1 MKITEGKQA
10 VLRPYKEGQY
20 LQPKQAEPVKCLTPE
35 AYTGR
40 TLSAAPCIPK
50 TVYTAKTR
58 VPYDCMPIEASPD
71 SSVRLADCVRDTG
84 PVTVPQELQPE
95 QVTARTLV
103 TNQVQ
108 PVSATPELGKM
119 LDETA
124 SELSGVEKK
133 KWFAEAVLHMAH
145 Q

>member
-10 VLRPYKEGQY
+10 VLRSYKEGQY
-20 LQPKQAEPVKCLTPE
+20 LQPKQAEPLRCLAPE
-35 AYTGR
+35 AYTGQ
-40 TLSAAPCIPK
+40 TLSAAQCIPK
-50 TVYTAKTR
+50 TVYTAKMR
-58 VPYDCMPIEASPD
+58 VPSDCVPIEVSPD
-71 SSVRLADCVRDTG
+71 SSVRFADCVRDTA

-95 QVTARTLV
+95 QVTARTPV

-108 PVSATPELGKM
+108 PVSATPELGEM

-124 SELSGVEKK
+124 SGLSGMEKK

-145 Q
+145 R